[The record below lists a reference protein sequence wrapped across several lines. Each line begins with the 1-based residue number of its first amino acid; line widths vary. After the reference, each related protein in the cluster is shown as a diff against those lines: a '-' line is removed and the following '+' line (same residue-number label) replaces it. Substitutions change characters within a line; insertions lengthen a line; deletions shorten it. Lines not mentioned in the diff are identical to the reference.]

1 MKSEKNIGRHKNDTN
16 QVTLQNVTKM
26 SHKYKIKF
34 IFVKIKKQK
43 ISLQRVRLVNLTE

>member
-34 IFVKIKKQK
+34 IFRKIKKAK
-43 ISLQRVRLVNLTE
+43 NKLTKG